1 MTARRKVKRARR
13 SLPAKPPVARRHV
26 TAGERRDEDATE
38 HAPMELPPL
47 ERDVDSDEST
57 QLGALFDERS
67 RGEGDPITGDPEGT
81 TTRRSG

>member
-13 SLPAKPPVARRHV
+13 SLAAKPPVARGRV
-26 TAGERRDEDATE
+26 ASERRDEDATE
-38 HAPMELPPL
+38 RTPMKLPPL

-67 RGEGDPITGDPEGT
+67 RGEGDSIVGDPEGT
-81 TTRRSG
+81 TTRRSD

>member
-1 MTARRKVKRARR
+1 MTARRKVKRPRR
-13 SLPAKPPVARRHV
+13 SLAAKPPVARRHV

-57 QLGALFDERS
+57 QLGALFDERT
-67 RGEGDPITGDPEGT
+67 RGEGDPIVGDPEGT
-81 TTRRSG
+81 TTR

>member
-13 SLPAKPPVARRHV
+13 SIPAKPPAGRRRVAV
-26 TAGERRDEDATE
+26 GERRDEDATE
-38 HAPMELPPL
+38 HAPLKLPPL

-67 RGEGDPITGDPEGT
+67 RGEGDPIVGDPEGT

>member
-67 RGEGDPITGDPEGT
+67 RGEGDPIVGDPEGT
-81 TTRRSG
+81 TTR